1 MRLASPL
8 IPGFNPDPSITRV
21 GDHYYLVTSTF
32 EFLPGLPVY
41 RSADLVEWTL
51 IGHVVTRVGQLQME
65 DVFTGG
71 GAWAPTIRH
80 RDGVFHVVVTD
91 AGGRGML
98 HFTATDAA
106 GPWSDGSPVGLSG
119 IDPDIAW
126 DDDGTCIIT
135 YSGLVVDGEERGRHL
150 GIMQAR
156 VDLATGVAME
166 EPQSI
171 WSGVG
176 LMFPEA
182 PHLYRHDGQW
192 YLLIAEGGT
201 ERGHAVSVARSDS
214 PYGPWESCPDNPVLS
229 ARSTARPIQN
239 TGHGDLIEA
248 PDGSWHL
255 VLLGMRVL
263 GLTRSFSPLGRE
275 TFATPVTW
283 RDGWPMPEPVE
294 LIGEARPVFDDTFAS
309 AELGPEWVA
318 VRRTPASVATVVSGP
333 GAGVRLIGEG
343 RHLNHPSPTLI
354 GRRQRRLD
362 ARITVVVEQCTAVGG
377 LTIRYDENQHY
388 DLEITPDAVIAR
400 AALAT
405 ITDER
410 RVPRPTGRL
419 TLQLQMLVPK
429 GDYAGAMSCDM
440 IRLSVAGDTG
450 ADAGVDHE
458 IAVFDGRY
466 VSAETACSF
475 TGRVIGLYCIDGE
488 MLVSRYTEDG
498 VA

>member
-8 IPGFNPDPSITRV
+8 IPGFNPDPSITRA

-32 EFLPGLPVY
+32 EFLPGLPIY
-41 RSADLVEWTL
+41 RSPDLVEWTL
-51 IGHVVTRVGQLQME
+51 IGHIATRPGQLGME
-65 DVFTGG
+65 GVFTGG

-80 RDGVFHVVVTD
+80 RDGLFHVVVTD

-98 HFTATDAA
+98 HFTAVDAA
-106 GPWSDGSPVGLSG
+106 GPWSDGSPVALSG

-126 DDDGTCIIT
+126 DADDTCIIT
-135 YSGLVVDGEERGRHL
+135 YSGLIVDGEDRGKHL

-156 VDLATGVAME
+156 VDLATGQPLE
-166 EPQSI
+166 EPRSI

-182 PHLYRHDGQW
+182 PHLYRHEGTW
-192 YLLIAEGGT
+192 YLLLAEGGT

-214 PYGPWESCPDNPVLS
+214 PYGPWESCPANPVLS

-239 TGHGDLIEA
+239 TGHGDLIQA
-248 PDGSWHL
+248 PDGTWHL

-283 RDGWPMPEPVE
+283 CDGWPMPDPVE
-294 LIGEARPVFDDTFAS
+294 LTGEAGPVFDDDFGGG
-309 AELGPEWVA
+309 ELGPEWVA
-318 VRRTPASVATVVSGP
+318 VRRTPASAATVEP
-333 GAGVRLIGEG
+333 GTGVRLAGEG
-343 RHLNHPSPTLI
+343 RELSHPSPTLI

-362 ARITVVVEQCTAVGG
+362 ARITAVVEQCTGTGG
-377 LTIRYDENQHY
+377 LTIRYDEKQHY

-400 AALAT
+400 AALST

-410 RVPRPTGRL
+410 RLLRPSGRL
-419 TLQLQMLVPK
+419 TLRAAMLVPER
-429 GDYAGAMSCDM
+429 GYADAMTCDL
-440 IRLSVAGDTG
+440 IRLSVAGD
-450 ADAGVDHE
+450 DGVDHE
-458 IAVFDGRY
+458 IARFDGRY

-475 TGRVIGLYCIDGE
+475 TGRVIGLYCVDGE
-488 MLVSRYTEDG
+488 LVVSRYTEDG
-498 VA
+498 QS

>member
-21 GDHYYLVTSTF
+21 GDHYYLVTSSF
-32 EFLPGLPVY
+32 EFLPGMPIY
-41 RSADLVEWTL
+41 RSPDLVDWTL
-51 IGHVVTRVGQLQME
+51 IGHVAPRANQLQLD

-71 GAWAPTIRH
+71 GVWAPTIRYH
-80 RDGVFHVVVTD
+80 EGLFHLVVTVT
-91 AGGRGML
+91 GGRGML
-98 HFTATDAA
+98 LFTATDAA
-106 GPWSDGSPVGLSG
+106 GPWSDGSPIALSG

-135 YSGLVVDGEERGRHL
+135 YSGLVVDGEERGKHL

-156 VDLATGVAME
+156 VDLATGKPLEA
-166 EPQSI
+166 PRSI

-182 PHLYRHDGQW
+182 PHLYRHEGTW

-201 ERGHAVSVARSDS
+201 ERGHAVSVARSSS
-214 PYGPWESCPDNPVLS
+214 PYGPWESCPSNPVLS

-239 TGHGDLIEA
+239 TGHGDLIQA

-283 RDGWPMPEPVE
+283 RGGWPMPDPVE
-294 LIGEARPVFDDTFAS
+294 LVGETMPVFDDSFAT
-309 AELGPEWVA
+309 ADLGPEWIA
-318 VRRTPASVATVVSGP
+318 VRRTPASAATVVHGV
-333 GAGVRLIGEG
+333 GVRLVGEG
-343 RHLNHPSPTLI
+343 RRLSHPSPTLI

-362 ARITVVVEQCTAVGG
+362 AHITAVVEKCTDVGG
-377 LTIRYDENQHY
+377 LTIRYDEKQHY
-388 DLEITPDAVIAR
+388 DIEITADSVIAR
-400 AALAT
+400 AALST

-410 RVPRPTGRL
+410 RIARPAGTLTLRAQMLAPEPGYADAMTCDLIRL
-419 TLQLQMLVPK
+419 TVS
-429 GDYAGAMSCDM
+429 GDD
-440 IRLSVAGDTG
+440 
-450 ADAGVDHE
+450 GVE
-458 IAVFDGRY
+458 CELAVLDGRY

-475 TGRVIGLYCIDGE
+475 TGRVICLYCVDGE
-488 MLVSRYTEDG
+488 MVVTRYAEDG
-498 VA
+498 PA